1 MRQATGLEMMRC
13 RWCFMQ
19 IEVFEG
25 FCFGLV
31 RFGVELKDTWR
42 EMETSKQLWIPLS
55 SCR

>member
-25 FCFGLV
+25 FLFWVL
-31 RFGVELKDTWR
+31 VELNDTWR
-42 EMETSKQLWIPLS
+42 EMDTSKQMRIPLS